1 MIYGFVVT
9 VLFLRQG
16 LMRPMPALKL
26 LCSQDLEPPGPDF
39 NANME
44 IEMCATKHTFYHMDV
59 VELDKY

>member
-1 MIYGFVVT
+1 MFFVVA

-26 LCSQDLEPPGPDF
+26 LCSQDLEPPGSSL

-44 IEMCATKHTFYHMDV
+44 IEMCATKLEAV
-59 VELDKY
+59 KLDKH